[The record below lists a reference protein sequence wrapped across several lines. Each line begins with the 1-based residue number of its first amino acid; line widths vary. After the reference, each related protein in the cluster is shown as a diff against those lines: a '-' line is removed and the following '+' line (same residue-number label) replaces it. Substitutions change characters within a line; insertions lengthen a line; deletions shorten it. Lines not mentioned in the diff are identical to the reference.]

1 MSFYEGTW
9 KHNALECEPQ
19 MGQWY
24 RLESVE
30 NADRHAQNRT
40 AQSFIVSGRKEE
52 NTAQRAD
59 CGRERLPRSSR
70 SGADQL
76 TSACSWSQWVNAKR
90 PGCMTPEG
98 ET

>member
-1 MSFYEGTW
+1 
-9 KHNALECEPQ
+9 

-40 AQSFIVSGRKEE
+40 TQNFIVSGRKEE
-52 NTAQRAD
+52 NTAQHAD
-59 CGRERLPRSSR
+59 WGRERLPRSSR
-70 SGADQL
+70 SGADQS